1 MGFIDD
7 ELLEVKRLCENV
19 VEGSKLVS
27 CVQIMVRVHIE
38 FTETKRLVV
47 CLQFPENYPNDNILI
62 ELKSKTLSE
71 ALLDKLTKLSE
82 EESKKILGKPQ
93 ILHVLRRLQVFLKE
107 NPLCSCYDEIFN
119 IKKLLNIPVDKL
131 KLKQKNS
138 SLVLVARNDQYY
150 YKGTICVPDN
160 YPENSVTFVDSTTN
174 FPTAIHKHVIAQ
186 VNEISRQ
193 CVEPPLRKNPKG
205 PPFQVKPSLYK
216 SVSFLIDCV
225 RKLPNECCQYC
236 DLNCFPQ
243 DPSMIVFDDQNRDH
257 IERIYC
263 GHLYHQK
270 CLLAFMKTPP
280 FGNKR
285 CKACQTRISHHK
297 WTLSDKLAENRWAH
311 QEARSRELSEVEDFF
326 K

>member
-38 FTETKRLVV
+38 LTETKRLVV
-47 CLQFPENYPNDNILI
+47 CFQFPENYPNDIILI
-62 ELKSKTLSE
+62 ELKSKTISE

-82 EESKKILGKPQ
+82 EESKKLLGKPQ
-93 ILHVLRRLQVFLKE
+93 ILHVLRLLQGFLKE
-107 NPLCSCYDEIFN
+107 NPLCCCYDEISN
-119 IKKLLNIPVDKL
+119 IKKSLNFQTDEL

-138 SLVLVARNDQYY
+138 AMVLTVKNGQYY
-150 YKGTICVPDN
+150 YKGKICVPDN
-160 YPENSVTFVDSTTN
+160 YPKNFVTFEDTTTN
-174 FPTAIHKHVIAQ
+174 FPRAIHRHVIAQ

-193 CVEPPLRKNPKG
+193 CVEPPVRKNPKAL
-205 PPFQVKPSLYK
+205 PFQIKPSLYK
-216 SVSFLIDCV
+216 CAAFLIDCV
-225 RKLPNECCQYC
+225 RKLPNECCQFC
-236 DLNCFPQ
+236 ELNCFPQ
-243 DPSMIVFDDQNRDH
+243 DPSMIVFDDQSPEH

-263 GHLYHQK
+263 GHLFHQK

-285 CKACQTRISHHK
+285 CKECQTRISHHK
-297 WTLSDKLAENRWAH
+297 WTLSDRLAENRWAH
-311 QEARSRELSEVEDFF
+311 QEARNRELSEVEDFF